1 MVHLLCLLVHL
12 VRPDAAA
19 ACTAHWTSPNVA
31 LSFSSSAFL
40 LLFLILFCCHSA
52 SCEQYPAPA
61 RALISA
67 AACACRSLSVQGG
80 LMGLLLYG
88 TVDLTNCALLTG
100 WSWTVALV
108 DMAWGTTACAVLAVV
123 QNKLHTWLAAPG
135 SSAS

>member
-1 MVHLLCLLVHL
+1 
-12 VRPDAAA
+12 
-19 ACTAHWTSPNVA
+19 
-31 LSFSSSAFL
+31 
-40 LLFLILFCCHSA
+40 
-52 SCEQYPAPA
+52 
-61 RALISA
+61 
-67 AACACRSLSVQGG
+67 
-80 LMGLLLYG
+80 MGLLLYG